1 LADLHQHELTLEA
14 GRIVVMEWAERQLS
28 TLTRA
33 NQNVAVAVA
42 LLDMLPTPS
51 IDEVYQRLNSIL
63 GTIAV

>member
-1 LADLHQHELTLEA
+1 LHQYELTLEA

>member
-1 LADLHQHELTLEA
+1 LHQHELTLEA

>member
-1 LADLHQHELTLEA
+1 LHQHELTLEA

-51 IDEVYQRLNSIL
+51 IDEVGEVYQRLNSIL

>member
-1 LADLHQHELTLEA
+1 LTLEA

-51 IDEVYQRLNSIL
+51 IDEVGEVYQRLNSIL

>member
-1 LADLHQHELTLEA
+1 LTLEA